1 MEIMTGTELLN
12 AALMVGTRL
21 LACGAEI
28 YRVEESVARICLA
41 YGAKSA
47 DVYAVPTAIIATIQM
62 DEVGTISQVCRITQR
77 GTNIN
82 KVDALNTLCRS
93 VCICP
98 ISYQQMQKEIEQID
112 ACSVYSDRVLYLC
125 LRRWLHVFCAALWG
139 RCCGWTFGICNRI
152 FIADFYDIQRAAGYA
167 PPVYQSVRWDMD

>member
-28 YRVEESVARICLA
+28 YRVEESYARICLA

-47 DVYAVPTAIIATIQM
+47 DVYAVPTAIIATIRM

-93 VCICP
+93 GLHLSHFLP
-98 ISYQQMQKEIEQID
+98 AEYEKEIEQID
-112 ACSVYSDRVLYLC
+112 ACSVYSDRVLYL
-125 LRRWLHVFCAALWG
+125 A
-139 RCCGWTFGICNRI
+139 CGGG
-152 FIADFYDIQRAAGYA
+152 A
-167 PPVYQSVRWDMD
+167 